1 MKEPARRG
9 EKTTSVSKELPP
21 RLTSAIL
28 VHYGPWEPTGR
39 ALDSLRATGLP
50 LEIVLVNNGSVDP
63 LDAQRLA
70 GPSAIVLSPGSNLG
84 YGTAC
89 NLAARRASGGYLLFC
104 NNDVELRPGSVEALL
119 AALDR
124 YPRAGAVGPRFL
136 DEAGQGVASIGRA
149 PTPRRILF
157 ENLFLPR
164 LLPGLAFFQGH
175 HTARIRHDRARDV
188 ETLLGALVLVRR
200 SAFEEVGG
208 FDERYFFYSE
218 DSDLFQRLRR
228 KGWRIRFEPASE
240 AVHVGG
246 LASRTVPQAQLDR
259 WMHESLSLYARR
271 HHGPRGERWTR
282 GALHVG
288 ARLRWLLALLQPGA
302 AGAARRHRY
311 ADILAMYRRN
321 GPGDLSGR

>member
-1 MKEPARRG
+1 MKEPARKG
-9 EKTTSVSKELPP
+9 KKTTSVSPELPP

-50 LEIVLVNNGSVDP
+50 LEIVLVNNGGVDP
-63 LDAQRLA
+63 LDARRLA
-70 GPSAIVLSPGSNLG
+70 GPSAIVLSPGRNLG
-84 YGTAC
+84 YGAAC
-89 NLAARRASGGYLLFC
+89 NLAARRASGGFLLLS
-104 NNDVELRPGSVEALL
+104 NNDVELRPGSVEVLL

-124 YPRAGAVGPRFL
+124 DPRVGAVGPQLL
-136 DEAGQGVASIGRA
+136 DRAGHAAASIGRA

-200 SAFEEVGG
+200 SAFEAVGG

-259 WMHESLSLYARR
+259 WMHESLVLYARR

-282 GALHVG
+282 GALHLG
-288 ARLRWLLALLQPGA
+288 AWLRWLLALLQPGA
-302 AGAARRHRY
+302 AGAARRRRY
-311 ADILAMYRRN
+311 ADILDMYRRN
-321 GPGDLSGR
+321 GPGERSGR

>member
-1 MKEPARRG
+1 LTE
-9 EKTTSVSKELPP
+9 VPP

-50 LEIVLVNNGSVDP
+50 LEILLVNNGGVDP

-70 GPSAIVLSPGSNLG
+70 GPSAIVLSPGRNLG
-84 YGTAC
+84 YGAAC
-89 NLAARRASGGYLLFC
+89 NLAASRASGAYLLFS
-104 NNDVELRPGSVEALL
+104 NNDVELRQGAVEALL

-124 YPRAGAVGPRFL
+124 EPRAGAVGPRLL
-136 DEAGQGVASIGRA
+136 DEAGRAAASIGRA

-175 HTARIRHDRARDV
+175 HTARIRHEGARDV

-200 SAFEEVGG
+200 LAFEAVGG
-208 FDERYFFYSE
+208 FDERYFFYAE
-218 DSDLFQRLRR
+218 ESDLFERLRR
-228 KGWRIRFEPASE
+228 KGWRIRFEPASV
-240 AVHVGG
+240 AVHFGG

-259 WMHESLSLYARR
+259 WLHESLLLYARR
-271 HHGPRGERWTR
+271 HHGPSGERWTR
-282 GALHVG
+282 GALLLG
-288 ARLRWLLALLQPGA
+288 ARLRWILALLQPGA
-302 AGAARRHRY
+302 AGVARKRRY
-311 ADILAMYRRN
+311 ADILAMYRR
-321 GPGDLSGR
+321 GAGRGRLGDLSGR

>member
-1 MKEPARRG
+1 MKAPGPKG
-9 EKTTSVSKELPP
+9 EKTTGVSRELPP

-39 ALDSLRATGLP
+39 ALASLRATGLP
-50 LEIVLVNNGSVDP
+50 LEIVVVNNGGLDP
-63 LDAQRLA
+63 LDARRLA
-70 GPSAIVLSPGSNLG
+70 GPSAIVLSPGSNVG
-84 YGTAC
+84 YGPAC
-89 NLAARRASGGYLLFC
+89 NLGARQASGDFLLFS

-119 AALDR
+119 AALNSD
-124 YPRAGAVGPRFL
+124 PRAGAVGPRVL
-136 DEAGQGVASIGRA
+136 DEDGQVVASIGHA

-164 LLPGLAFFQGH
+164 LLPRLAFFQGH
-175 HTARIRHDRARDV
+175 HTARIRHDRAREV
-188 ETLLGALVLVRR
+188 ETLLGAIVLVRR
-200 SAFEEVGG
+200 SAFEAVGG

-259 WMHESLSLYARR
+259 WMHESLFLYARL

-282 GALHVG
+282 GALHLG
-288 ARLRWLLALLQPGA
+288 AWLRWLLAFFQAGA
-302 AGAARRHRY
+302 AGAARRRRY
-311 ADILAMYRRN
+311 ADILAMYHRH
-321 GPGDLSGR
+321 GPGELWRR

>member
-1 MKEPARRG
+1 MKEPARKG
-9 EKTTSVSKELPP
+9 KKTTSVSPELPP
-21 RLTSAIL
+21 RLTTAIL

-39 ALDSLRATGLP
+39 ALDSLRAAGLP
-50 LEIVLVNNGSVDP
+50 LEIILVNNGGVDP

-70 GPSAIVLSPGSNLG
+70 GPAIVLSPGRNLG
-84 YGTAC
+84 YGAAC
-89 NLAARRASGGYLLFC
+89 NLAARRASGAYLLFS
-104 NNDVELRPGSVEALL
+104 NNDVELRPGAVAALL

-124 YPRAGAVGPRFL
+124 EPGAGAVGPRFL
-136 DEAGQGVASIGRA
+136 DGAGLAAASIGRA

-175 HTARIRHDRARDV
+175 HTTRIRHDRARDV

-200 SAFEEVGG
+200 SAFEAVGG

-259 WMHESLSLYARR
+259 WMHESLFLYARR
-271 HHGPRGERWTR
+271 HHGLRGERWTR
-282 GALHVG
+282 GALHLG
-288 ARLRWLLALLQPGA
+288 ARLRWLLALFQPGL
-302 AGAARRHRY
+302 AGAARRRRY